1 MGRVVRLGA
10 VSREE
15 TPTAAMR
22 SLILSVVLVGFAT
35 PAFAQA
41 VCGGHYIT
49 YIGGLPTATPDF
61 RTYIGGPPTATP
73 RIRQHGP
80 PTLSEPSG
88 MTAQDRAL
96 WDALIFDA
104 YEHPTPSPDAE
115 DYWRSSIPLEERHTR
130 VMDTGDATSFGL
142 CIQEADESY
151 TGERLEQYD
160 SAWWRGEVQRFT
172 NGRWTGTLE
181 VGTCTGDPPAG
192 WVYVRE
198 GDPGEVDDDSIAH
211 TVSWYSRNI
220 HGTVETWVKSEIVF
234 HSERKVRNTSEAYF
248 KVTLAH
254 ELGHV
259 LGLSHVPP
267 SSSFVMA
274 PGTLSTWPDQES
286 RLAQL
291 AHQVG
296 AGFEYPG
303 FGPANTPA
311 TGAPTITGTARVD
324 ETLTAVTTG
333 IMDAD
338 GLASPSYTYQWIRVE
353 TDSTEADISGAT
365 SGTYTLAAADEGKTI
380 KVKVSFTDD
389 ASNPEMRTSA
399 ATGTVAAA
407 NTPATGAPTI
417 TGTARVD
424 ETLTAVTTG
433 IMDADGLASPT
444 YTYQWIRVDGG
455 TDADISGATSSTYTL
470 VAADEGKTI
479 KVKVSFTDDASNPE
493 MRTSAATA
501 TVAAAT
507 TPTISAVAV
516 TSTPQL
522 ETDTYG
528 EGEDIQFTVTFSEAV
543 KVTGMPRFVF
553 SLGNS
558 GDGRQVNAG
567 YDAAASTDTALVF
580 AYTVV
585 STDKDNN
592 GIYILDDVTVSGTA
606 GSGSIVLDT
615 GQSIV
620 GKTSEVPA
628 SLAHSVRGGRSGH
641 KVDGSPNSPATGA
654 PTITGTA
661 KVGETLT
668 AVTTGIMDA
677 DGVTSVSYTYQ
688 WIRVETDSTEADIS
702 GATSGTYTLVA
713 ADEGKTIKVKV
724 SFTDDASNPETLTS
738 AATATVAA
746 TNNPATGSPT
756 ITGTARVD
764 ETLTAVT
771 TGIMDADGLAS
782 PTYTYQWIR
791 VDGGTDADISGA
803 TSSTYTLVAA
813 DEGRTIKV
821 KVSFTDDA
829 SNPEMR
835 TSAATGT
842 VAAAN
847 TPRDGGADDH
857 GHGAGGRDA
866 DGGHHRHHGRRRA
879 GQPHLHLPVDP
890 GGRRHGCRHFGS
902 DVEHLH
908 AGRRQRR
915 RDDQGAGDLRGRR
928 QQCRDAHQRG
938 HGDGR
943 GQEHPRDGRADDHG
957 HGAGGRDADGG
968 HHRHHGR
975 RRAGQPQL
983 HLPVDP
989 GRDRQHRDGHLRGD
1003 VEHLHPGRRRRGQD
1017 DQGQGE
1023 LHRRRQQSRDAHQR
1037 GHGDGGGGGDD
1048 ADDLG
1053 GGGHLHAAA

>member
-49 YIGGLPTATPDF
+49 YIGGLPTATPGF

-88 MTAQDRAL
+88 MTVQDRAL

-142 CIQEADESY
+142 CIQKADESY
-151 TGERLEQYD
+151 TGQRLEQYD

-211 TVSWYSRNI
+211 TVSWFSTNT

-267 SSSFVMA
+267 SSGFVMA

-333 IMDAD
+333 IMDDAD
-338 GLASPSYTYQWIRVE
+338 GLTSPSYAYQWIRVE
-353 TDSTEADISGAT
+353 TDGTETDISGAT
-365 SGTYTLAAADEGKTI
+365 SSTYTLVAADEGTTI
-380 KVKVSFTDD
+380 KVTVRFTDD
-389 ASNPEMRTSA
+389 ASNPEMMTSE
-399 ATGTVAAA
+399 ATATVVAA
-407 NTPATGAPTI
+407 NTPATGVPTI

-433 IMDADGLASPT
+433 IMDADGLTTPT
-444 YTYQWIRVDGG
+444 YTYQWIRVDSG
-455 TDADISGATSSTYTL
+455 TDTDISGATSSTYTL

-493 MRTSAATA
+493 TRTSAATA
-501 TVAAAT
+501 TVAAAAT

-585 STDKDNN
+585 STDEDNN

-661 KVGETLT
+661 QVGETLT
-668 AVTTGIMDA
+668 AVTTGILDA
-677 DGVTSVSYTYQ
+677 DGLASVSYTYQ
-688 WIRVETDSTEADIS
+688 WIRVDS
-702 GATSGTYTLVA
+702 
-713 ADEGKTIKVKV
+713 
-724 SFTDDASNPETLTS
+724 
-738 AATATVAA
+738 
-746 TNNPATGSPT
+746 
-756 ITGTARVD
+756 
-764 ETLTAVT
+764 
-771 TGIMDADGLAS
+771 
-782 PTYTYQWIR
+782 
-791 VDGGTDADISGA
+791 GTDADISGE

-813 DEGRTIKV
+813 DLGTTIKV
-821 KVSFTDDA
+821 KVTFDDDA
-829 SNPEMR
+829 SNPETR
-835 TSAATGT
+835 TSAATAT
-842 VAAAN
+842 VAAAAN
-847 TPRDGGADDH
+847 TRATGAPTITGTAQVGETLTAVTTGILDADGLASVSYAYQWIRIISGQRARMPTSPGPDVGGRQHLHPGRRPGRRRAGRQRPVDQGQGELRRRRQQSRDAHQRRDGDGGGGRQHPRDGGADDH

-866 DGGHHRHHGRRRA
+866 DGGHHRHPGRRRA
-879 GQPHLHLPVDP
+879 D
-890 GGRRHGCRHFGS
+890 
-902 DVEHLH
+902 
-908 AGRRQRR
+908 
-915 RDDQGAGDLRGRR
+915 
-928 QQCRDAHQRG
+928 
-938 HGDGR
+938 
-943 GQEHPRDGRADDHG
+943 
-957 HGAGGRDADGG
+957 
-968 HHRHHGR
+968 
-975 RRAGQPQL
+975 QPQL

-989 GRDRQHRDGHLRGD
+989 GGRHGCRHLRGD
-1003 VEHLHPGRRRRGQD
+1003 VEHLHPGRRRPGHD
-1017 DQGQGE
+1017 NQGQGE
-1023 LHRRRQQSRDAHQR
+1023 LRRRRQQSRDAHQR
-1037 GHGDGGGGGDD
+1037 DDGGGDGGG
-1048 ADDLG
+1048 AAQRG
-1053 GGGHLHAAA
+1053 GGPGSAGGALPRDRRCELDEQHALVERRGPLEMVRRYHG